1 MANGNNPRQN
11 RDPYT
16 NPRPSKQNS
25 FDSYFSDDHFVDDF
39 FEEKRPQ
46 PKPRQEDPNW
56 YMSSKLSDSR
66 SEALRSR
73 SNPTSQNYSNRPSS
87 SNQQLSRQARRS
99 AQSNPQ
105 NAPQRR
111 QAPSANGRPLVRP
124 VNQAQNQGTYRQPA
138 QQGQVRS
145 NGQPQRRSRPN
156 PNAQQMNGGYNQG
169 GNRPNG
175 PRRSNPNVP
184 NQDGLHSARLK
195 KTIHRPGWIARILSV
210 LAIIAIIW
218 LIYQLV
224 RINILPMH
232 LLMIVCGL
240 VIVLGGVLVGCW
252 LFKTKRPFARYTLG
266 FLTCVF
272 GFVCAF
278 GGFVLKDT
286 DKMFEQVTNL
296 TNKQVNSVTVYAMK
310 ESNIEKPNQ
319 LTADKKLGV
328 TPSVDQTGTLGII
341 DKLHEDG
348 ANFQEVVFDDVYSLV
363 DALYANE
370 VDAIA
375 FPEIQHAALYEIA
388 NDDNKYNA
396 LTTFTNVVDSYLYYS
411 DRDPSSINHSDPVLN
426 IMADPFVVLVSGN
439 DSYGSIS
446 QESRSDVNMLVVVNP
461 KTAQVLM
468 VSIPRDSYMPV
479 SCNKNPTACEGI
491 ATYNDKLTHTGLYGI
506 GTTESTIEDYLGI
519 DINYYVRVNFSS
531 LINIVDAIGGIDVYV
546 EPGLEV
552 ETFYANGTE
561 GVKEGWNH
569 LEGERALAFARE
581 RHAYLDGDL
590 QRTKNQQIVLRAMLK
605 QLLSPSMV
613 INYPDVME
621 ALSTAFDTNMSE
633 NELKSLLTLELSKF
647 PNWNFQSYA
656 ILGEP
661 STQFSAS
668 AMQDLSVMMLYD
680 EYVAEAKD
688 LIQQVIGGST
698 INLEDPN
705 ANVTPS
711 VDNSTPSVDQTVDQP
726 VDQPQQDPVYGE
738 DYIDPS
744 LLEQGYQD
752 PEYVDPNTQDPGY
765 VDPNTV
771 VPDENTYLDPG
782 YEEPLEDSQDVY
794 Y

>member
-1 MANGNNPRQN
+1 MANGNHSKHNF
-11 RDPYT
+11 DPYT
-16 NPRPSKQNS
+16 NQRPSNNHS

-39 FEEKRPQ
+39 FEETRPQ
-46 PKPRQEDPNW
+46 QKPRAKQDPNW
-56 YMSSKLSDSR
+56 YMSSELSDSR
-66 SEALRSR
+66 SQALRSR
-73 SNPTSQNYSNRPSS
+73 SNQSTQQNYSNRPSS
-87 SNQQLSRQARRS
+87 SNQQPLSRQARKTNQAYSQGTSRTRP
-99 AQSNPQ
+99 ATQST
-105 NAPQRR
+105 
-111 QAPSANGRPLVRP
+111 GRPVVR
-124 VNQAQNQGTYRQPA
+124 VNGQAQGQYPQPI
-138 QQGQVRS
+138 QQGQARS
-145 NGQPQRRSRPN
+145 NGQPQRRTRPN
-156 PNAQQMNGGYNQG
+156 PNQNPQQMRSQGPTPSNGPRRPN
-169 GNRPNG
+169 PNG
-175 PRRSNPNVP
+175 PRNNGPQSPY
-184 NQDGLHSARLK
+184 SK
-195 KTIHRPGWIARILSV
+195 KTIRRPGWISKAIALISILGM
-210 LAIIAIIW
+210 IW

-240 VIVLGGVLVGCW
+240 VIVLGGILIGCW
-252 LFKTKRPFARYTLG
+252 LFKTKRQVSRYLMG
-266 FLTCVF
+266 AFTCLF

-278 GGFVLKDT
+278 GGFMLKDT
-286 DKMFEQVTNL
+286 DKMFEQITNL

-310 ESNIEKPNQ
+310 ESNIQQPKD
-319 LTADKKLGV
+319 LSADKKLGV
-328 TPSVDQTGTLGII
+328 TPSIDQAGTTGMI
-341 DKLHEDG
+341 DQLHNEG
-348 ANFQEVVFDDVYSLV
+348 ASFQEVVYDNVFELV
-363 DALYANE
+363 DALYAHE

-388 NDDNKYNA
+388 NDENKYNA
-396 LTTFTNVVDSYLYYS
+396 LTTFTNTVDSYLYYT
-411 DRDPSSINHSDPVLN
+411 DRDPSTINHSDPVFN
-426 IMADPFVVLVSGN
+426 IMSEPFVVLVSGN

-446 QESRSDVNMLVVVNP
+446 QDSRSDVNMLVAVNP

-479 SCNKNPTACEGI
+479 SCNKNPNACVGI
-491 ATYNDKLTHTGLYGI
+491 ASYNDKLTHTGLYGI

-519 DINYYVRVNFSS
+519 PINYYVRVNFSS

-561 GVKEGWNH
+561 GVKAGMNH
-569 LEGERALAFARE
+569 LDGERALAFARE

-613 INYPDVME
+613 VNYPEIME

-647 PNWNFQSYA
+647 PKWNFQSYA

-680 EYVAEAKD
+680 EYVNEATT
-688 LIQQVIGGST
+688 LINQVLNGET
-698 INLEDPN
+698 VNLEDPS
-705 ANVTPS
+705 ANTTPQTDPAPIPQ
-711 VDNSTPSVDQTVDQP
+711 VDSTM
-726 VDQPQQDPVYGE
+726 DQPQQDPAAQEPVYGE

-752 PEYVDPNTQDPGY
+752 PNAQDPGY
-765 VDPNTV
+765 VDPGLTA
-771 VPDENTYLDPG
+771 PDDQTYLDPG
-782 YEEPLEDSQDVY
+782 YEEPLDEEIEY
-794 Y
+794 

>member
-1 MANGNNPRQN
+1 MANGNNSRQN
-11 RDPYT
+11 RDPYI
-16 NPRPSKQNS
+16 NERPSQRNS

-39 FEEKRPQ
+39 FEDKKPKSQ
-46 PKPRQEDPNW
+46 PKQDPNW
-56 YMSSKLSDSR
+56 YMSSELSHSR

-73 SNPTSQNYSNRPSS
+73 SNPTSQNYDNRPYSA
-87 SNQQLSRQARRS
+87 NPPLSRQARRT
-99 AQSNPQ
+99 
-105 NAPQRR
+105 
-111 QAPSANGRPLVRP
+111 
-124 VNQAQNQGTYRQPA
+124 AQNNSQNTTQKRPSSQPVVRVVSRPNEQTQGQYRQPV
-138 QQGQVRS
+138 QQGQSRPS
-145 NGQPQRRSRPN
+145 GQPQRRTRQN
-156 PNAQQMNGGYNQG
+156 PNGQPTNGNYNPG
-169 GNRPNG
+169 PNRPNG
-175 PRRSNPNVP
+175 PRRPNPNIP
-184 NQDGLHSARLK
+184 NSDGLHSARLK
-195 KTIHRPGWIARILSV
+195 KSIHRPGWVARILSI
-210 LAIIAIIW
+210 LAIVAIVW

-240 VIVLGGVLVGCW
+240 VVILGGVLVGCW
-252 LFKTKRPFARYTLG
+252 LFKTRRPFARYAMG

-272 GFVCAF
+272 GLVCAF
-278 GGFVLKDT
+278 GGFMLKDT

-328 TPSVDQTGTLGII
+328 TPSVDQIGTTGMLEQ
-341 DKLHEDG
+341 LHDDG
-348 ANFQEVVFDDVYSLV
+348 ANFQEVVYDDVYSLV
-363 DALYANE
+363 DALYAHE

-388 NDDNKYNA
+388 DDDNKYNA
-396 LTTFTNVVDSYLYYS
+396 LTTFTNVVDSYLYYT
-411 DRDPSSINHSDPVLN
+411 DRDPASINRSDPVRN
-426 IMADPFVVLVSGN
+426 IMSDPFVVLVSGN

-479 SCNKNPTACEGI
+479 SCNKNATACTGV
-491 ATYNDKLTHTGLYGI
+491 AGYNDKLTHTGLYGI
-506 GTTESTIEDYLGI
+506 GTTESTIEDYFGI

-561 GVKEGWNH
+561 GVQAGWNH

-613 INYPDVME
+613 INYPDVMQ

-633 NELKSLLTLELSKF
+633 NEIKSLLTLELSKF

-680 EYVAEAKD
+680 EYVAEAKG
-688 LIQQVIGGST
+688 LIQQVLGGGT
-698 INLEDPN
+698 VDLEDPN
-705 ANVTPS
+705 ANVTPQ
-711 VDNSTPSVDQTVDQP
+711 VDPATPSVDQPQQDP
-726 VDQPQQDPVYGE
+726 ASQQDPVYGE

-744 LLEQGYQD
+744 LLEQGYQE
-752 PEYVDPNTQDPGY
+752 PEYVDPNVQDPGY

-771 VPDENTYLDPG
+771 VPDDNSYLDPG
-782 YEEPLEDSQDVY
+782 FDEPVDGDQDVY

>member
-1 MANGNNPRQN
+1 MANGNNSRQN

-16 NPRPSKQNS
+16 NQRPSNQNS

-39 FEEKRPQ
+39 FEEQRPQ
-46 PKPRQEDPNW
+46 PVRQQDPNW

-73 SNPTSQNYSNRPSS
+73 SNPTSQDYSNRPSS
-87 SNQQLSRQARRS
+87 ANQTLSRQARRTAQANQQNSSRPRQSRPS
-99 AQSNPQ
+99 AKPTGRQMPQSN
-105 NAPQRR
+105 R
-111 QAPSANGRPLVRP
+111 QA
-124 VNQAQNQGTYRQPA
+124 QGQYRQPV
-138 QQGQVRS
+138 QQGQSRPT
-145 NGQPQRRSRPN
+145 GQPQRRTRQN
-156 PNAQQMNGGYNQG
+156 PNVQPTNGSYNPG
-169 GNRPNG
+169 PNRPSG
-175 PRRSNPNVP
+175 PRRSNPNIP

-195 KTIHRPGWIARILSV
+195 KTIHRPGWIARILSI
-210 LAIIAIIW
+210 LAIVAIVW

-240 VIVLGGVLVGCW
+240 VIILGGVLVGCW
-252 LFKTKRPFARYTLG
+252 LFKTRRPFARYLMG
-266 FLTCVF
+266 FFTCVF
-272 GFVCAF
+272 GLVCAF
-278 GGFVLKDT
+278 GGFMLKDT

-296 TNKQVNSVTVYAMK
+296 TSKQVNSVTVYAMK

-328 TPSVDQTGTLGII
+328 TPSVDQIGTTGML
-341 DKLHEDG
+341 DQLHDEG
-348 ANFQEVVFDDVYSLV
+348 ANFQEVVYDDVYSLV

-388 NDDNKYNA
+388 DDDNKYNA

-411 DRDPSSINHSDPVLN
+411 DRDPASINHSDPVLN
-426 IMADPFVVLVSGN
+426 IMSDPFVVLVSGN

-446 QESRSDVNMLVVVNP
+446 QDSRSDVNMLVVVNP

-468 VSIPRDSYMPV
+468 VSIPRDGYMPV

-491 ATYNDKLTHTGLYGI
+491 AGYNDKLTHTGLYGI
-506 GTTESTIEDYLGI
+506 GTTESTIEDYLGV

-561 GVKEGWNH
+561 GVQAGWNH

-605 QLLSPSMV
+605 QLLSPAMV
-613 INYPDVME
+613 VNYPDVME

-661 STQFSAS
+661 STQFAAS

-680 EYVAEAKD
+680 EYVEEAKS
-688 LIQQVIGGST
+688 LINQVLGGST
-698 INLEDPN
+698 LNLEDPD
-705 ANVTPS
+705 ANVTPQ
-711 VDNSTPSVDQTVDQP
+711 VDQTTPQVDQTI
-726 VDQPQQDPVYGE
+726 DQPQQDSAVQQDPVYGE
-738 DYIDPS
+738 DYVDPS
-744 LLEQGYQD
+744 LLEGGYQD
-752 PEYVDPNTQDPGY
+752 PNYVDPNAQDPGY

-771 VPDENTYLDPG
+771 VPDDNTYLDPG
-782 YEEPLEDSQDVY
+782 FEEPLDGDVY

>member
-1 MANGNNPRQN
+1 MANGNNSRQN
-11 RDPYT
+11 RDPYI
-16 NPRPSKQNS
+16 NERPSQRNS

-39 FEEKRPQ
+39 FEDKKPKSQ
-46 PKPRQEDPNW
+46 PKQDPNW
-56 YMSSKLSDSR
+56 YMSSELSDSR

-73 SNPTSQNYSNRPSS
+73 SNPTNQNYNNRSS
-87 SNQQLSRQARRS
+87 ANPPLSRQARRT
-99 AQSNPQ
+99 
-105 NAPQRR
+105 
-111 QAPSANGRPLVRP
+111 
-124 VNQAQNQGTYRQPA
+124 AQNNSQNTAQKRPSSQPVVRVVSRPNGQVQGQYRQPI
-138 QQGQVRS
+138 QQGQSRPS
-145 NGQPQRRSRPN
+145 GQPQRRTRPNPNGQPANGNYNQGPNRPNGPSRPN
-156 PNAQQMNGGYNQG
+156 PNI
-169 GNRPNG
+169 PNH
-175 PRRSNPNVP
+175 
-184 NQDGLHSARLK
+184 DGLQSARLK
-195 KTIHRPGWIARILSV
+195 KSIHRPGWIARILSI
-210 LAIIAIIW
+210 LAIVAIVW

-240 VIVLGGVLVGCW
+240 VVILGGVLVGCW
-252 LFKTKRPFARYTLG
+252 LFKTRRPFARYAMG

-272 GFVCAF
+272 GLVCAF
-278 GGFVLKDT
+278 GGFMLKDT

-328 TPSVDQTGTLGII
+328 TPSVDQIGTTGML
-341 DKLHEDG
+341 DQLHDDG
-348 ANFQEVVFDDVYSLV
+348 ANFQEVVYDDVYSLV
-363 DALYANE
+363 DALYAHE

-396 LTTFTNVVDSYLYYS
+396 LTTFTNVVDSYLYYT
-411 DRDPSSINHSDPVLN
+411 DRDPASINRSDPVRN
-426 IMADPFVVLVSGN
+426 IMSDPFVVLVSGN

-479 SCNKNPTACEGI
+479 SCNKNATACSGV
-491 ATYNDKLTHTGLYGI
+491 AGYNDKLTHTGLYGI
-506 GTTESTIEDYLGI
+506 GTTESTIEDYFGI

-531 LINIVDAIGGIDVYV
+531 LINIVDAIGGIDIYV

-561 GVKEGWNH
+561 GVQAGWNH

-613 INYPDVME
+613 INYPDVMQP
-621 ALSTAFDTNMSE
+621 LSTAFDTNMSE
-633 NELKSLLTLELSKF
+633 NEIKSLLTLELSKF

-680 EYVAEAKD
+680 EYVAEAKG
-688 LIQQVIGGST
+688 LIQQVLGGGT
-698 INLEDPN
+698 VNLEDPN
-705 ANVTPS
+705 ANVTPQ
-711 VDNSTPSVDQTVDQP
+711 VDPTTPS
-726 VDQPQQDPVYGE
+726 VDQPQQDPASQQEPVYGE

-752 PEYVDPNTQDPGY
+752 PDAVDPNVQDPGY

-771 VPDENTYLDPG
+771 VPDDNSYLDPG
-782 YEEPLEDSQDVY
+782 FDEPVDGDQEVY